1 MSYAVVIQVVTRKLW
16 NIDKTIAHLF
26 SGYQFLRIENIGYF
40 TEWIILQ
47 NVTSIYFC
55 KYTGANCMAPVYL
68 TVEKATVKRFSH
80 INLVGLYIFFIFG
93 Q

>member
-1 MSYAVVIQVVTRKLW
+1 
-16 NIDKTIAHLF
+16 
-26 SGYQFLRIENIGYF
+26 
-40 TEWIILQ
+40 
-47 NVTSIYFC
+47 
-55 KYTGANCMAPVYL
+55 MAPVYL